1 MVEILVASCGERDEK
16 RAGLEWVDRRG
27 GCLLSSFVR
36 DEKRVL
42 SWRAWNGLTG
52 AAVVCFLL
60 LFALGSLRLEYCET
74 EMVECT
80 YDEAK
85 KKENCDTNSKTPR
98 AIDDL

>member
-1 MVEILVASCGERDEK
+1 MVGNLVASCGER
-16 RAGLEWVDRRG
+16 GQ
-27 GCLLSSFVR
+27 
-36 DEKRVL
+36 KRVL

-60 LFALGSLRLEYCET
+60 LFALGSLRLENCET
-74 EMVECT
+74 DMVECT